1 METIY
6 RVGNKEFT
14 NIEEAQKFENE
25 EKERISKEEAKKKA
39 KEIKWNE
46 VVKSYE
52 NFKNLLDNYTNEY
65 SDFYRIDEIKD
76 HFNTK
81 DTYNL
86 FKYIF

>member
-14 NIEEAQKFENE
+14 NIEEAKKFENE
-25 EKERISKEEAKKKA
+25 EKERISKEEAKKKV

-65 SDFYRIDEIKD
+65 SDFYGIDEIKD

>member
-14 NIEEAQKFENE
+14 NIEEAKKFENE
-25 EKERISKEEAKKKA
+25 EKERISKEEAKKKV

>member
-14 NIEEAQKFENE
+14 NIEEAKKFENE
-25 EKERISKEEAKKKA
+25 EKERISKEEAKKKV

-65 SDFYRIDEIKD
+65 SDFNRIDGIKD
-76 HFNTK
+76 NFNIK

>member
-6 RVGNKEFT
+6 RVGNKEFK
-14 NIEEAQKFENE
+14 NIEEAKKFENE
-25 EKERISKEEAKKKA
+25 EKERISKEEAKKKV

-65 SDFYRIDEIKD
+65 SDFNRIDGIKD
-76 HFNTK
+76 NFNIK